1 MLQRTAGTFIAKKIK
16 DELFAPPVQDD
27 DEDEQ
32 PQYAPERHQQS
43 YEDDPQDGAEYR
55 DEDGRLLGYTR
66 RVANIAVYA
75 VTSAHG
81 SPHAA
86 LAEALR
92 DPNSSL
98 VFQSTN
104 GRISG
109 LIYVPDPD
117 HGPTSSP
124 SDPRGFRP
132 DDV

>member
-1 MLQRTAGTFIAKKIK
+1 VLQRNAGLFIAKKIK

-27 DEDEQ
+27 EDEVE
-32 PQYAPERHQQS
+32 APRHAPSQQQS
-43 YEDDPQDGAEYR
+43 YVNDPQDGAEYR
-55 DEDGRLLGYTR
+55 DEAGRLIGYTR
-66 RVANIAVYA
+66 RVTDVAVYA
-75 VTSAHG
+75 VTTAHG

-86 LAEALR
+86 LSEALR
-92 DPNSSL
+92 DPNSQL

-117 HGPTSSP
+117 ATPGSSG
-124 SDPRGFRP
+124 DNNGFRP

>member
-16 DELFAPPVQDD
+16 DELFAPPKADVED
-27 DEDEQ
+27 DEPEYRAPA
-32 PQYAPERHQQS
+32 PQH
-43 YEDDPQDGAEYR
+43 YENDDQDGAEYR
-55 DEDGRLLGYTR
+55 DENGRLLGYTR
-66 RVANIAVYA
+66 RVGNVAVYA

-86 LAEALR
+86 LSEALR
-92 DPNSSL
+92 DPNSQL

-109 LIYVPDPD
+109 LIYVPDPN
-117 HGPTSSP
+117 SSP
-124 SDPRGFRP
+124 GSSSGDSQGFRA

>member
-1 MLQRTAGTFIAKKIK
+1 VLQRNAGLFIAKKIK
-16 DELFAPPVQDD
+16 DELFAPPPQED
-27 DEDEQ
+27 DEDEE
-32 PQYAPERHQQS
+32 PRYAPAPQQQS
-43 YEDDPQDGAEYR
+43 YVNDPQDGAEYR
-55 DEDGRLLGYTR
+55 DDEGRLIGYMR
-66 RVANIAVYA
+66 RVPDVAVYA

-86 LAEALR
+86 LSEALR
-92 DPNSSL
+92 DPNSQL

-117 HGPTSSP
+117 GTPGGSG
-124 SDPRGFRP
+124 DNNGFRP

>member
-16 DELFAPPVQDD
+16 DEFFTAPKEDVD
-27 DEDEQ
+27 DEPEYRPSA
-32 PQYAPERHQQS
+32 PQQH
-43 YEDDPQDGAEYR
+43 YENDQQDGAEYR
-55 DEDGRLLGYTR
+55 DENGRLLGYTR
-66 RVANIAVYA
+66 RVGDIAVYA

-86 LAEALR
+86 LSEALR
-92 DPNSSL
+92 DPNSQL

-104 GRISG
+104 GRVSG

-117 HGPTSSP
+117 AAPGSS
-124 SDPRGFRP
+124 SGDSRGFRS